1 MTLDLTIRGDILTEA
16 SDAELVRAAQEGDKA
31 AFADLYRR
39 YLDRIYRYFY
49 ARTGDGQRAE
59 DLTAQT
65 FVAALEA
72 LHRYRERGYFSAWL
86 FTIAARRYADHC
98 REPRPASLDRDPPV
112 CADPVD
118 PLPLPERMVAHAE
131 RDAALVEALQTLT
144 PGRAQAIGLH
154 FFGGLT
160 YKETARAMN
169 RSRVA
174 VKSLIHRGLQ
184 DLRERLA
191 DEVT

>member
-1 MTLDLTIRGDILTEA
+1 MTLDPTIRGDILTAA

-31 AFADLYRR
+31 AFAALYRR

-98 REPRPASLDRDPPV
+98 REPDRPRWIGTPPSARIRWTR
-112 CADPVD
+112 CRC
-118 PLPLPERMVAHAE
+118 LKGWWR
-131 RDAALVEALQTLT
+131 T
-144 PGRAQAIGLH
+144 PNGTPRW
-154 FFGGLT
+154 
-160 YKETARAMN
+160 
-169 RSRVA
+169 SR
-174 VKSLIHRGLQ
+174 RC
-184 DLRERLA
+184 RR
-191 DEVT
+191 